1 MQVRGEYLQV
11 IRGQFKEIKQLG
23 DRTLEQ
29 LTFNDLTWRLN
40 ETSNNIAI
48 LVKHISGNMVSRWTD
63 FLTSDGEKS
72 YRRRDDEFIDDFTT
86 KEEIINIWEQGWEV
100 FLNTLDG
107 LTEDNLLEEIT
118 IRAEKHTVIQAIER
132 QMFHYSYHVGQIVF
146 IAKQVKDEE
155 WQTLS
160 IPKGKSAEYLQEK
173 LKEHKRDD

>member
-1 MQVRGEYLQV
+1 
-11 IRGQFKEIKQLG
+11 
-23 DRTLEQ
+23 
-29 LTFNDLTWRLN
+29 
-40 ETSNNIAI
+40 
-48 LVKHISGNMVSRWTD
+48 MVSRWTD

-132 QMFHYSYHVGQIVF
+132 QMFHYSYHVGQIEIGRASCRERV
-146 IAKQVKDEE
+146 
-155 WQTLS
+155 
-160 IPKGKSAEYLQEK
+160 
-173 LKEHKRDD
+173 

>member
-1 MQVRGEYLQV
+1 
-11 IRGQFKEIKQLG
+11 
-23 DRTLEQ
+23 EQ